1 MIREERGVW
10 ELGGC
15 FVLGRKGSLGV
26 GRVLL
31 GDKGGKRRSGAGRV
45 LCIREE
51 RELRSRE
58 GALS

>member
-1 MIREERGVW
+1 MGI
-10 ELGGC
+10 
-15 FVLGRKGSLGV
+15 

-31 GDKGGKRRSGAGRV
+31 GDKGGKGSLGAGRV

-58 GALS
+58 GTFR